1 MDANRP
7 AEELSS
13 KTGVEPGTFGC
24 HEALHLART
33 FMIVVEQHLAVHPA
47 VRANPEWEAL
57 ATTAVRALG
66 DLYHAIRTAN
76 HAAQDPA
83 PTRGDGPLL

>member
-7 AEELSS
+7 AEGLSS

-24 HEALHLART
+24 DEALHLART

-47 VRANPEWEAL
+47 VWANP
-57 ATTAVRALG
+57 
-66 DLYHAIRTAN
+66 
-76 HAAQDPA
+76 AQ
-83 PTRGDGPLL
+83 